1 MTQREFIDKLK
12 VCLSDKV
19 SAGTVQE
26 NINYYEQYFASEIR
40 QGRSEEAICASLGS
54 PQLIAKSI
62 LDAERFQ
69 NNGRSNTDYV
79 GASDEEKD
87 YRTAGSKWS
96 DGTKSFQIPGWLM
109 LIIAMMVFFFVVSL
123 VLSVF
128 SALAPIIIPICIV
141 LFIIHIFKNNF
152 G

>member
-12 VCLSDKV
+12 ACLSGKV
-19 SAGTVQE
+19 SSGTLQE
-26 NINYYEQYFASEIR
+26 NVAYYEQYFASEKR

-62 LDAERFQ
+62 LEAERFQ
-69 NNGRSNTDYV
+69 SDGSYSSDYSGGV
-79 GASDEEKD
+79 HEEKD
-87 YRTAGSKWS
+87 YRSTGSKWS
-96 DGTKSFQIPGWLM
+96 DGIRSFQIPGWLM
-109 LIIAMMVFFFVVSL
+109 LVIAMILFFFVISL

-141 LFIIHIFKNNF
+141 LFIVHIFQNNF
-152 G
+152 R

>member
-12 VCLSDKV
+12 ASLTGKV

-26 NINYYEQYFASEIR
+26 NINYYEHYFAGEIK
-40 QGRSEEAICASLGS
+40 QGKSEEAVCASLGS

-62 LDAERFQ
+62 LEAEKFQ
-69 NNGRSNTDYV
+69 NDGTGSAGYAG
-79 GASDEEKD
+79 GAHEDEG
-87 YRTAGSKWS
+87 YTTAGSRRS
-96 DGTKSFQIPGWLM
+96 GSTRSFQIPGWLM
-109 LIIAMMVFFFVVSL
+109 LVIAMMIFFFVISL

-141 LFIIHIFKNNF
+141 LFIVHIFKNNF